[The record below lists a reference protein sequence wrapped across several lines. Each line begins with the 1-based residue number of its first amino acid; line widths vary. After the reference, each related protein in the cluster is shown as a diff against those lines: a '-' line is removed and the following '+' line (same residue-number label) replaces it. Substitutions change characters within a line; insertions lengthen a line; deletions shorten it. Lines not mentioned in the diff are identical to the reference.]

1 MSFLKNLFGGTFE
14 THFDAGEAL
23 FEEGRLGEA
32 KLCYEKAL
40 GRRKDAPEGSVKRA
54 EQQIA
59 ICSQQLA
66 ETKLAEADETARGG
80 DLEGALLL
88 LQDAREISQDPKI
101 LEAIQERVRS
111 YEAEDTRRLVEDS
124 EELSEEE
131 LMTIIAGTWT
141 DAQAEEYAAMPE
153 DLEAAF
159 LAAHDGEHEKAVEVI
174 KGILARDDLTE
185 TPKYLYLELGR
196 AQVMCEQFQDAVE
209 MLDTFL
215 KAVDGDKDATE
226 VKVQACDIKAVA
238 LAAMER
244 FDEAEEQ
251 LRVATAITPEDH
263 RVFLKLGVFLRGR
276 ERFSK
281 AVGALEKARELMGQM
296 QPDFTVI
303 RELGFTYLAMERKEE
318 AKACLTS
325 VIEHLASRGEHNQFD
340 PQTTVALASLREE
353 TGEPM
358 LAADLYR
365 HLAVGYDTRN
375 HFVYNAEAARL
386 LKAAGADE
394 ALVDRYVTRAMELV
408 SSDEQRD
415 VLNKILSR

>member
-1 MSFLKNLFGGTFE
+1 MSFLKSLLGGTFE
-14 THFDAGEAL
+14 SHFDAAEAL

-32 KLCYEKAL
+32 KLRYEKAL
-40 GRRKDAPEGSVKRA
+40 GRRREGPDAAVTLVEER
-54 EQQIA
+54 IA
-59 ICSQQLA
+59 ACVRRLA
-66 ETKLAEADETARGG
+66 EAKLTEADETARSG

-88 LQDAREISQDPKI
+88 LQDAREISGAPEI
-101 LEAIQERVRS
+101 LEAIQKRVRS

-159 LAAHDGEHEKAVEVI
+159 LAAHDGEHKKAVTVI
-174 KGILARDDLTE
+174 KDILARDDLAE

-209 MLDTFL
+209 MLDIFL
-215 KAVDGDKDATE
+215 KAVADDGEAIE
-226 VKVQACDIKAVA
+226 VRVQACDLKAVA

-244 FDEAEEQ
+244 FEEAEKQ
-251 LRVATAITPEDH
+251 LRAATTLTPEDH

-276 ERFSK
+276 ENYGS

-318 AKACLTS
+318 AKACLTG

-340 PQTTVALASLREE
+340 PQTAVALAGLREE
-353 TGEPM
+353 KGELM

-386 LKAAGADE
+386 LKAAAADE
-394 ALVDRYVTRAMELV
+394 ALVDRYVTRATELV
-408 SSDEQRD
+408 STDEQRA
-415 VLNKILSR
+415 VLDRILNG